1 MMSGRIINQNGLAIE
16 ARPDRTHPAADALFM
31 AFRLNVG
38 GILCMMGQIQE
49 SGGLVARGR
58 KAYKSEKRSKELR
71 RLKKQEAKRLRRLQK
86 GSGPPLEGEEPL
98 PEGTAEAGETTEAGE
113 TGEAEGTPEGEDP
126 DTAPDETT

>member
-1 MMSGRIINQNGLAIE
+1 
-16 ARPDRTHPAADALFM
+16 
-31 AFRLNVG
+31 
-38 GILCMMGQIQE
+38 
-49 SGGLVARGR
+49 LVARGR

-98 PEGTAEAGETTEAGE
+98 QEGTAEAGETTEAGE

-126 DTAPDETT
+126 DTAPDEAT